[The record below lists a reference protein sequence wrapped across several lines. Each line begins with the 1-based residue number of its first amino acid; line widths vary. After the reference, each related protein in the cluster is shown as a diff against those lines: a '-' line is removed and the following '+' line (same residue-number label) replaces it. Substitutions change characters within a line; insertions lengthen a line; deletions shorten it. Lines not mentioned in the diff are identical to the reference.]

1 MLAYADIPTLQRE
14 DIDAV
19 LGASG
24 EHIGVPDLRLG
35 SQGMTAL
42 TVEDELEIALIHL
55 PRLAGLVLMSR
66 FSWILGQE
74 SGNVDR

>member
-35 SQGMTAL
+35 SQSITAL

-55 PRLAGLVLMSR
+55 PRLPDLVLMSR